1 MIQVQNKTLII
12 DKEKLK
18 NRALTFDIQNQISK
32 WDSIFE

>member
-1 MIQVQNKTLII
+1 MNQVQNKTFKI

-32 WDSIFE
+32 WDSIFD